1 MVYPQFSSYTSIKDI
16 NDMYDKLVRWSNTFI
31 QELETRDIQKDN
43 KPSNKFQSV
52 VTVTN
57 LGNPQSGDIAFS
69 IGESK
74 FKGYTGS
81 AWVDLH

>member
-81 AWVDLH
+81 AWVDFH

>member
-57 LGNPQSGDIAFS
+57 LGNPQSGDIAF
-69 IGESK
+69 
-74 FKGYTGS
+74 
-81 AWVDLH
+81 